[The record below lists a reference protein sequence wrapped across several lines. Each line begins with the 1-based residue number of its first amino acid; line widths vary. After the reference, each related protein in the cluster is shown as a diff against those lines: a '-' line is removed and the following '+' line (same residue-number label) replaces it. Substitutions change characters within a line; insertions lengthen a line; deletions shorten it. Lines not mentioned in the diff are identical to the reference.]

1 MKDAKLQSILKGCR
15 LNDRIFSSLLKKLR
29 RGEFETERDISRFIK
44 KEIFKARG
52 ALAFPPIVAI
62 GKNAVDW
69 HHKPTNSKLRN
80 GGFCVIDFGSRFKR
94 YCSDM
99 TRTVY
104 FGKAN
109 SAEKKI
115 YAKVRRA
122 NEICITKVRAGKD
135 GHEIYMLARKILGS
149 HAKYFGHG
157 LGHGLKKI
165 IHAKPRLSK
174 KPNQILREG
183 DIITIEPGVYI
194 PKKLGIRIEDDVL
207 VAKKGYR
214 LLSRSTKKVVEIN
227 AKQIF

>member
-1 MKDAKLQSILKGCR
+1 MKDKKLFSIRKGCR
-15 LNDRIFSSLLKKLR
+15 LNGKIFSALLKKAMK
-29 RGEFETERDISRFIK
+29 GEFETELDVARFIK
-44 KEIFKARG
+44 NEISRNGG

-69 HHKPTNSKLRN
+69 HHRPTNTKLAN
-80 GGFCVIDFGSRFKR
+80 GGFCVIDFGARFNR

-104 FGKAN
+104 FGKAGA
-109 SAEKKI
+109 AERKI

-122 NEICITKVRAGKD
+122 NEACITKVRSGID
-135 GHEIYMLARKILGS
+135 GNKIYLLARKILGW

-165 IHAKPRLSK
+165 IHAKPKLNK
-174 KPNQILREG
+174 KPGQFLREG
-183 DIITIEPGVYI
+183 GIVTIEPGVYI

-207 VAKKGYR
+207 VTRRGCR
-214 LLSRSTKKVVEIN
+214 LLSHSPKHLIEIN
-227 AKQIF
+227 LKK